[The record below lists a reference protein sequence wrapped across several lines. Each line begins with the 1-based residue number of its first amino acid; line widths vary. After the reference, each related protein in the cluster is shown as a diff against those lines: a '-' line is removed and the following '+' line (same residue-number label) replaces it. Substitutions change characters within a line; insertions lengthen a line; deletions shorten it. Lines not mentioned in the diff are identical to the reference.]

1 MVEQESIIVAIEL
14 GSSKISGIAGKMKDG
29 SMQILAYAE
38 DKTTDCVKRGVVYNI
53 EKTTQSIK
61 TVISKL
67 EATLKMKITRTYIG
81 LGGQS
86 VRSVKSVIQK
96 NMLTPT
102 YINQAHIDL
111 ITDES
116 HEVPY
121 DDYELIGYF
130 TQEFIVDTN
139 VAVDP
144 VGIMGTNIEGKF
156 LNVIANCRIR
166 NNIKTSFE
174 NLGLEIADYR
184 LSAFELANNIL
195 TDAEKRSG
203 TALIDF
209 GAGTTT
215 IAVLKNNIVRQ
226 IITLPLG
233 INNIKQDLCDLQIE
247 PSEAEQLL
255 LTYADAIAE
264 NDNGEENGQTATY
277 TTSDGRSIEVTTIL
291 HIIEA
296 RLHEI
301 LVNVENQL
309 HNSDYADKL
318 LGGIVITGG
327 GANIP
332 NIEKACVNTL
342 KVDKVRIAKKLIP
355 QLIKN
360 SDITSLS
367 IESPTSC
374 TIISLLL
381 AGTENCVGEEYNGPD
396 IFRENEKN
404 QEITAHKEAV
414 AKMQQEEDE
423 ALAYIEKIK
432 TQLRETILKLQQT
445 SEAIANDE
453 GNKKL
458 RNAAEAF
465 INEAH
470 NILTEDYNKNKDILI
485 DKDKYKQSLREADI
499 LISKCDE
506 EAENLTNQLKELA
519 KKNSLIGKMN
529 RWIEDL
535 LKE

>member
-29 SMQILAYAE
+29 TMQILAYAE

-53 EKTTQSIK
+53 EKTTLSIK
-61 TVISKL
+61 TIISKL
-67 EATLKMKITRTYIG
+67 EAALKMKITRTYIG

-86 VRSVKSVIQK
+86 VRSVKSVVQK

-121 DDYELIGYF
+121 EDNELIGYF
-130 TQEFIVDTN
+130 NQEFVVDTN
-139 VAVDP
+139 VAADP

-174 NLGLEIADYR
+174 NIGIDIADYR
-184 LSAFELANNIL
+184 LSAFELANSVL

-215 IAVLKNNIVRQ
+215 ISVLKNNIVRQ
-226 IITLPLG
+226 IITLPMG
-233 INNIKQDLCDLQIE
+233 ISNITQDLCDLQIE
-247 PSEAEQLL
+247 PSEAEQLM
-255 LTYADAIAE
+255 LTYADATADITA
-264 NDNGEENGQTATY
+264 DEENEQLKTY
-277 TTSDGRSIEVTTIL
+277 TTSDGRQIEVREI
-291 HIIEA
+291 HRIIGA

-301 LVNVENQL
+301 LLNVENQL

-332 NIEKACVNTL
+332 NIEKACTSTL
-342 KVDKVRIAKKLIP
+342 KVDKVRVARKLIP
-355 QLIKN
+355 PIIKN
-360 SDITSLS
+360 SDITTLSL
-367 IESPTSC
+367 ESTTSC
-374 TIISLLL
+374 TIVSLLL
-381 AGTENCVGEEYNGPD
+381 SGSENCVGEEYKGPD
-396 IFRENEKN
+396 MFRENEKV
-404 QEITAHKEAV
+404 QEIEAHKEA
-414 AKMQQEEDE
+414 AARLQQEEDR
-423 ALAYIEKIK
+423 ALEYIEQTK

-445 SEAIANDE
+445 SEAITNDE
-453 GNKKL
+453 SNKKL
-458 RNAAEAF
+458 HKAAEAF
-465 INEAH
+465 IEEAH
-470 NILTEDYNKNKDILI
+470 GIITDDFKQNKDLLVG
-485 DKDKYKQSLREADI
+485 KDKYKQSLREADI
-499 LISKCDE
+499 LITKCDE
-506 EAENLTNQLKELA
+506 EAEGLKNLLKELT
-519 KKNSLIGKMN
+519 KKNSFLGKVN
-529 RWIEDL
+529 RWIDDI